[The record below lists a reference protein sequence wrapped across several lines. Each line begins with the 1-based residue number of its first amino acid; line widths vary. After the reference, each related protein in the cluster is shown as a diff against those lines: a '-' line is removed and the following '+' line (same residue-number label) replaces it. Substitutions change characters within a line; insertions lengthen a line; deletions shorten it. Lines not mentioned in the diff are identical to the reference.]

1 VGQLLLLLLPLPV
14 ACNSLWLGATC
25 DGSTLLASALLL
37 LLLLVRASDSSR
49 CKVKPDPARPA
60 TATQNV
66 SLHVS

>member
-1 VGQLLLLLLPLPV
+1 V

-25 DGSTLLASALLL
+25 DGSTLLASALLLL